1 MNPQPFL
8 LLDQQQPLVGVP
20 LDLPALLLGLFIR
33 PVAGHE
39 ERAQIDLV
47 PGVDKLLLADAL
59 AVDRAQVDRA
69 AAAESF
75 ILEYGEKK
83 MTKLIMMTVMMTA
96 HSQV

>member
-1 MNPQPFL
+1 M
-8 LLDQQQPLVGVP
+8 QQQPLVGVP

-39 ERAQIDLV
+39 EGPQIDLV
-47 PGVDKLLLADAL
+47 AGVDKFLLADAL

-69 AAAESF
+69 RGGVSF
-75 ILEYGEKK
+75 SLEYGEKK
-83 MTKLIMMTVMMTA
+83 MTKLIIVSVIMIA